1 MTGVQME
8 EVAVH
13 EAGQRL
19 DRWVARRLP
28 GLPQGRL
35 QKLLRTGQVRVDGR
49 RARAGDRL
57 EAGAMV
63 RLPPSGPAPE
73 TRPAPLPDRLVEEV
87 RGWVLHLDEAVIA
100 LDKPAGLAVQGG
112 KGTPHHLD
120 GMLEA
125 LRFDAPER
133 PRLVHRLDKDTS
145 GVLLLARSAA
155 DAARLTA
162 AFRAREAEKLYWAVT
177 AGAPEPPAG
186 RIALALAKRGRPGG
200 ERVAADAGGKKAV
213 TDYETLARAG
223 KRAARLALRPLTGRT
238 HQLRAHLAAIGCPI
252 LGDGKYG
259 GRTAFLEGIGL
270 EPRLHLHARA
280 IALEHPRGRGWLEVE
295 APAPPLLETAF
306 RQLGLEVQGDASF
319 FR

>member
-1 MTGVQME
+1 VTGVRLE
-8 EVAVH
+8 EVGLD
-13 EAGQRL
+13 EAGLRL
-19 DRWVARRLP
+19 DRWVARRRP
-28 GLPQGRL
+28 DLPQGRL

-57 EAGAMV
+57 EAGAVV
-63 RLPPSGPAPE
+63 RLPPLGPPPE
-73 TRPAPLPDRLVEEV
+73 PRPAALSESVVEEV

-100 LDKPAGLAVQGG
+100 LDKPAGIAVQGG
-112 KGTPHHLD
+112 RGTGRHLD

-162 AFRAREAEKLYWAVT
+162 AFRAREAEKLYWTVT
-177 AGAPEPPAG
+177 AGAPEPPSG
-186 RIALALAKRGRPGG
+186 RIALPLAKRGRPGG
-200 ERVAADAGGKKAV
+200 ERVGVDEDGKRAV

-238 HQLRAHLAAIGCPI
+238 HQLRAHMAAVGCPI

-259 GRTAFLEGIGL
+259 GRAAFLEGIGL
-270 EPRLHLHARA
+270 ERRLHLHARA
-280 IALEHPRGRGWLEVE
+280 IALEHPRGRGRLEVE
-295 APAPPLLETAF
+295 APAPPLLRSAF
-306 RQLGLEVQGDASF
+306 RLLGLDT
-319 FR
+319 

>member
-1 MTGVQME
+1 MTGVRLE
-8 EVAVH
+8 AVPAH

-35 QKLLRTGQVRVDGR
+35 HKLLRTGQVRVDGR

-57 EAGAMV
+57 EAGAVV

-73 TRPAPLPDRLVEEV
+73 VRPAPLPDRLVEEV

-112 KGTPHHLD
+112 KGTGRHLD

-177 AGAPEPPAG
+177 AGAPEPPSG

-200 ERVAADAGGKKAV
+200 ERVAADTDGKRAV

-223 KRAARLALRPLTGRT
+223 KRAARLELRPLTGRT
-238 HQLRAHLAAIGCPI
+238 HQLRAHLASIGCPI

-259 GRTAFLEGIGL
+259 GRAAFLEGIGL
-270 EPRLHLHARA
+270 ERRLHLHARA
-280 IALEHPRGRGWLEVE
+280 IALDHPRGRGRLEVE
-295 APAPPLLETAF
+295 APAPPLLRTAF
-306 RQLGLEVQGDASF
+306 RLLGLDL
-319 FR
+319 

>member
-1 MTGVQME
+1 MTGARLE

-19 DRWVARRLP
+19 DRWISRRRP
-28 GLPQGRL
+28 DLPQGRL

-57 EAGAMV
+57 EAGATV
-63 RLPPSGPAPE
+63 RLPPLGPAPE
-73 TRPAPLPDRLVEEV
+73 APPAALPDRLVEEA

-100 LDKPAGLAVQGG
+100 LDKPAGLPVQGG
-112 KGTPHHLD
+112 KGAARHLD

-177 AGAPEPPAG
+177 AGAPRPPSG
-186 RIALALAKRGRPGG
+186 RIARPLAKRGRPGG
-200 ERVAADAGGKKAV
+200 ERVVVDGEGKPAV

-238 HQLRAHLAAIGCPI
+238 HQLRAHMASIDCPI

-259 GRTAFLEGIGL
+259 GRAAFLDGLGL

-280 IALEHPRGRGWLEVE
+280 LALEHPRGRGRLEVE
-295 APAPPLLETAF
+295 APAPPLLQTAF
-306 RQLGLEVQGDASF
+306 RLLGLDL
-319 FR
+319 

>member
-1 MTGVQME
+1 MTGVRIE
-8 EVAVH
+8 EVAAR

-19 DRWVARRLP
+19 DRWISRRRP
-28 GLPQGRL
+28 DLPQGRL

-57 EAGAMV
+57 EAGAAV
-63 RLPPSGPAPE
+63 RLPPSGPLPE
-73 TRPAPLPDRLVEEV
+73 SRPAPLPDRLVEEV

-112 KGTPHHLD
+112 RGTVRHLD

-155 DAARLTA
+155 DAARLAA
-162 AFRAREAEKLYWAVT
+162 AFRAREAEKLYWAVA

-186 RIALALAKRGRPGG
+186 RIALPLAKRGRPGG
-200 ERVAADAGGKKAV
+200 ERVAADAGGKRAL
-213 TDYETLARAG
+213 TDYETVARAG

-259 GRTAFLEGIGL
+259 GKAAFLEGLGL

-280 IALEHPRGRGWLEVE
+280 IALEHPRGRSRLEVE
-295 APAPPLLETAF
+295 APAPPRLRTAF
-306 RQLGLEVQGDASF
+306 RLLGLEG
-319 FR
+319 

>member
-1 MTGVQME
+1 MSGVRLE
-8 EVAVH
+8 EVAVD

-35 QKLLRTGQVRVDGR
+35 QKLLRTGQVRVDGH

-57 EAGAMV
+57 EAGAVV

-73 TRPAPLPDRLVEEV
+73 ARPAPLPDRLVEEV
-87 RGWVLHLDEAVIA
+87 RGWMLHLDEAVIA

-112 KGTPHHLD
+112 KGTGRHLD

-177 AGAPEPPAG
+177 AGAPEPPSG
-186 RIALALAKRGRPGG
+186 RIARPLAKRGRPGG
-200 ERVAADAGGKKAV
+200 ERVGVDEDGKRAV

-238 HQLRAHLAAIGCPI
+238 HQLRAHLASVGCPI

-259 GRTAFLEGIGL
+259 GKAAFLEGIGL
-270 EPRLHLHARA
+270 ERRLHLHARA
-280 IALEHPRGRGWLEVE
+280 IALEHPRGRGRLEVE
-295 APAPPLLETAF
+295 APAPPLLRTTF
-306 RQLGLEVQGDASF
+306 RLLGLDL
-319 FR
+319 

>member
-1 MTGVQME
+1 MTGVRLEQ
-8 EVAVH
+8 VAAD
-13 EAGQRL
+13 EAGLRL
-19 DRWVARRLP
+19 DRWVARRRP
-28 GLPQGRL
+28 DLPQGRL

-57 EAGAMV
+57 EAGAVV
-63 RLPPSGPAPE
+63 RLPPFGPPPE
-73 TRPAPLPDRLVEEV
+73 PRPVALPDGVVAEV

-100 LDKPAGLAVQGG
+100 LDKPAGLSVQGG
-112 KGTPHHLD
+112 KGTARHLD

-177 AGAPEPPAG
+177 AGAPEPPSG
-186 RIALALAKRGRPGG
+186 RIAQPLAKRGRPGD
-200 ERVAADAGGKKAV
+200 ERVAVDADGKRAV
-213 TDYETLARAG
+213 TDYESLARAG
-223 KRAARLALRPLTGRT
+223 KRAARLALRPQTGRT

-259 GRTAFLEGIGL
+259 GRAAFLEGIGL

-280 IALEHPRGRGWLEVE
+280 IALDHPRGRGRLDVE
-295 APAPPLLETAF
+295 APAPRLLRTAF
-306 RQLGLEVQGDASF
+306 RLLGLEVQGDASSS
-319 FR
+319 R

>member
-1 MTGVQME
+1 MTGVRLE
-8 EVAVH
+8 AVGAD
-13 EAGQRL
+13 EAGLRL
-19 DRWVARRLP
+19 DRWIVRRRP
-28 GLPQGRL
+28 DLPQGRL

-57 EAGAMV
+57 EAGAVV
-63 RLPPSGPAPE
+63 RLPPFGPPPE
-73 TRPAPLPDRLVEEV
+73 PRLAALPERLVEEV

-112 KGTPHHLD
+112 RGAGRHLD

-186 RIALALAKRGRPGG
+186 RIALPLAKRGRPGG
-200 ERVAADAGGKKAV
+200 ERVAVDTDGKRAV
-213 TDYETLARAG
+213 TDYETAARAG
-223 KRAARLALRPLTGRT
+223 RRAARLALRPLTGRT
-238 HQLRAHLAAIGCPI
+238 HQLRAHMASIGCPI

-259 GRTAFLEGIGL
+259 GKAAFLEGIGL
-270 EPRLHLHARA
+270 ERRLHLHARA
-280 IALEHPRGRGWLEVE
+280 ISLEHPRRAGRLEVE
-295 APAPPLLETAF
+295 APAPPLLRTAF
-306 RQLGLEVQGDASF
+306 RALGLEAQADNSS
-319 FR
+319 R